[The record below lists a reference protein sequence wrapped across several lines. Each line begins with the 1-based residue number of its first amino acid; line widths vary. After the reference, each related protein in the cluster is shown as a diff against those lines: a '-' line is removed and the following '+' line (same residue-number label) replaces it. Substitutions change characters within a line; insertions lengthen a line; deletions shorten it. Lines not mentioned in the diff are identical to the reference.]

1 MPRVLELA
9 ASRAADLMV
18 FWISR
23 HMDGLE
29 AEPFFREQLFGL
41 ICARLGRR
49 FEVERIY
56 ANGQTALQ
64 QGTPHFDLG

>member
-1 MPRVLELA
+1 
-9 ASRAADLMV
+9 MV

-64 QGTPHFDLG
+64 QGQG